1 MNSFIFDGSKP
12 RRPMTP
18 EEQSQA
24 QMALAANMPTDVGSG
39 LSAIGQALLYRQNR
53 DGSFPPAPGAGPL
66 SGLFNLGLQRSTRI
80 PLR

>member
-1 MNSFIFDGSKP
+1 MVSFIFDGNKP

-18 EEQSQA
+18 EEQSRA

-39 LSAIGQALLYRQNR
+39 LSAIGQSLLYRQNR

-66 SGLFNLGLQRSTRI
+66 SGLFGLGLQRSTRI
-80 PLR
+80 PL